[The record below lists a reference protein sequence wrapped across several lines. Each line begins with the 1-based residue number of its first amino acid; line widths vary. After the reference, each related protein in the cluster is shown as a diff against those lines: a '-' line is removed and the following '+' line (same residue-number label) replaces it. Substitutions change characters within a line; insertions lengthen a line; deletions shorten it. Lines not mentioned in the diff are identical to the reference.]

1 MHQDPLSQTST
12 TALESHST
20 SSSAPLRVTV
30 VDFDMS
36 FGQLIL
42 FLVKAAI
49 AAVPAVI
56 ILAFL
61 SAILL
66 GILGGILGGLAGLI

>member
-1 MHQDPLSQTST
+1 MHDDPLSQTST
-12 TALESHST
+12 R
-20 SSSAPLRVTV
+20 SSDPLRVTV

>member
-1 MHQDPLSQTST
+1 MHDDPLSQTST
-12 TALESHST
+12 RPSD
-20 SSSAPLRVTV
+20 PLRVTV

-66 GILGGILGGLAGLI
+66 GILGGILGGLTGLL

>member
-1 MHQDPLSQTST
+1 MRQDPLSQTST
-12 TALESHST
+12 TVSESHST
-20 SSSAPLRVTV
+20 QPSEVLRVTV

-36 FGQLIL
+36 FGHLVL

-66 GILGGILGGLAGLI
+66 SILGGIFGGLSLLL